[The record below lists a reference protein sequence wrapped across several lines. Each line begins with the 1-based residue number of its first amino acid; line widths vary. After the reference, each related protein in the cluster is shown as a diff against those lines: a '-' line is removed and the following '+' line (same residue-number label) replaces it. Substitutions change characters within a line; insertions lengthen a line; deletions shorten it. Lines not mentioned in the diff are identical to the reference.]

1 MDSPNKPKY
10 TYQFSYRHAFLVPF
24 IVMLAGCIGCGIY
37 PFGNQSFLRN
47 DLYNQ
52 YMPFFQAFYDQI
64 WQGQGLSYSDMLGM
78 GSGYSA
84 LYGYYLASPMN
95 WLVLLCP
102 RTLIGE
108 FITLLILVKMSL
120 SGVTFAHY
128 LKKRFGKENIG
139 LLLFSSA
146 YALSGFMAAYQW
158 NVMWLDG
165 VWLAPLVL
173 LALENLVEKG
183 TGVPYCALLAVSII
197 TNFYLSIM
205 LCIFLVLYFL
215 VLIAWKP
222 WCIKVRS
229 GLLFGLYSLLAG
241 GLSCCILLPVYFA
254 LSGTKFSQF
263 NFPSTVKWY
272 MNGLELL
279 SRHCMNV
286 SMKVQPDHWP
296 NIYCGVAMF
305 LLVPLFVF
313 SNRISW
319 KEKLPKLLLA
329 AFILVSFSLNIL
341 DFIWHGMNYPDS
353 LPGRQSYLYIWLILV
368 MGYEAYLHLR
378 YAKLRHIL
386 VAAVLS
392 YGVVIANWIFTDVE
406 GTNVWTY
413 LFSMIF
419 VTFYIALL
427 LVQCFWKY
435 PRVREKIRA
444 TKWKTLFQNRYFGAK
459 VLLCVLVLVEL
470 SCNMYVTSIR
480 TVNRTNYMKHFQDRE
495 GAVAHLKALDEGLY
509 RTEVFDRLTK
519 NDSMMWGVPTA
530 TIFSSTVNANVTDL
544 YRKLGMGTTRVSYWY
559 EGATPLV
566 SALLGVKYMVGK
578 DASME
583 NDLYELIYSD
593 ESGYLYKNKYSA
605 PMGYVLDDSIED
617 NWNTSGY
624 HPVQLQNNLCH
635 LLGINGELLAPI
647 ERGEVDERTYTIT
660 PEEDSYVYVYVGSN
674 SISEI
679 EMTLGETTKKFTQV
693 SFDYL
698 LDLGYIA
705 AGETATLQVVKED
718 QKFGMFTPYQ
728 LNQDVLQEA
737 IDVLNRETLDVTEH
751 KAGYVKG
758 NVTLEKGGQLV
769 ISIPMEKGWVLKVNG
784 EETPIDTFKEAF
796 MAVPLDAGTYDIELK
811 FISPGVKTGLLVS
824 TASLVVLVLCY
835 FIETRD
841 KKKAVQESNI

>member
-1 MDSPNKPKY
+1 MGISNKQKY
-10 TYQFSYRHAFLVPF
+10 TYKFSYRHAFLIPF
-24 IVMLAGCIGCGIY
+24 IVMAAGCIGCGIY

-52 YMPFFQAFYDQI
+52 YMQFFQAFHDQI
-64 WQGQGLSYSDMLGM
+64 WQGQGLSYSFMLGM

-95 WLVLLCP
+95 WLVLLWP
-102 RTLIGE
+102 RTLICE
-108 FITLLILVKMSL
+108 FITLLILIKMSL
-120 SGVTFAHY
+120 SGVTFAYY
-128 LKKRFGKENIG
+128 LKKHFGKENIG

-158 NVMWLDG
+158 NIMWLDV

-173 LALENLVEKG
+173 WALENLVEKG
-183 TGVPYCALLAVSII
+183 KGVPYCVLLAVTII
-197 TNFYLSIM
+197 ANFYLSIM
-205 LCIFLVLYFL
+205 LCIFLLLYFL
-215 VLIAWKP
+215 VLVAWKP
-222 WCIKVRS
+222 WRIKVRS
-229 GLLFGLYSLLAG
+229 SLLFGVYSLLAG

-254 LSGTKFSQF
+254 LSGTKFSDF

-313 SNRISW
+313 SKRISW
-319 KEKLPKLLLA
+319 KEKLPKLLLMVL
-329 AFILVSFSLNIL
+329 ILVSFSWNML
-341 DFIWHGMNYPDS
+341 DFVWHGMNYPDS
-353 LPGRQSYLYIWLILV
+353 LPGRQSYLYIWLVLV
-368 MGYEAYLHLR
+368 MGYEVYLHVR
-378 YAKLRHIL
+378 YIKLWHII
-386 VAAVLS
+386 VAGLFS
-392 YGVVIANWIFTDVE
+392 YGVIIANWIFTDVE

-413 LFSMIF
+413 LFSTIF
-419 VTFYIALL
+419 VSLYIIALL
-427 LVQCFWKY
+427 VQYFWKY
-435 PRVREKIRA
+435 PRVREKIRT
-444 TKWKTLFQNRYFGAK
+444 TKWKTLFKNRYLGAK
-459 VLLCVLVLVEL
+459 VLLCVVALIEL

-495 GAVAHLKALDEGLY
+495 SAVAYLKELDKGLY
-509 RTEVFDRLTK
+509 RTEVFERLTK
-519 NDSMMWGVPTA
+519 NDSMMWGIPTA
-530 TIFSSTVNANVTDL
+530 TVFSSTVNANVTDL

-593 ESGYLYKNKYSA
+593 ESGCLYKNRYSA
-605 PMGYVLDDSIED
+605 PIGYVLDASIEE

-624 HPVQLQNNLCH
+624 QPVQVQNDFCH
-635 LLGINGELLAPI
+635 LLGINGELLVPI
-647 ERGEVDERTYTIT
+647 ERGGVDERTYTIT
-660 PEEDSYVYVYVGSN
+660 PEENSYVYVYVGSN

-679 EMTLGETTKKFTQV
+679 EMTLGEETKKFTQV

-718 QKFGMFTPYQ
+718 QKFGMFTPYK
-728 LNQDVLQEA
+728 LNQAVLQEA
-737 IDVLNRETLDVTEH
+737 IDVLNRENLEITEY
-751 KAGYVKG
+751 KAGYIRG
-758 NVTLEKGGQLV
+758 NVTLEKSGQLV
-769 ISIPMEKGWVLKVNG
+769 ISIPMEKGWELKVNG
-784 EETPIDTFKEAF
+784 EETPIDTFKDTF
-796 MAVPLDAGTYDIELK
+796 MAVSLDVGSYDIELQ
-811 FISPGVKTGLLVS
+811 FTPPGVKEGLLVS
-824 TASLVVLVLCY
+824 GTSLVILVLCY
-835 FIETRD
+835 LLETRD
-841 KKKAVQESNI
+841 KKKAKSEIGI